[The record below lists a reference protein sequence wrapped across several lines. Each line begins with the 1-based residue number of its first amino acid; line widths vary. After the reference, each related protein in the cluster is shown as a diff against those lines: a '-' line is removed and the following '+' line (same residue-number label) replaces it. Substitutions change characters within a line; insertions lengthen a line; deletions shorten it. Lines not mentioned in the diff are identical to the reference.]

1 MLNACQQKFGA
12 SWTGAEELSRE
23 DKDELLR
30 IQELTLDLDNV
41 GGGGEDEQSP
51 IRDQDCEDELY
62 AANQNTITELLQTIS
77 ASVSKAIERAANGES
92 VCTPEASQF
101 GTVDAESEDR
111 KRNKMMRGE
120 LPVDVH
126 NTVTEMMGMGESPQS
141 PRASS
146 PTRSRFGEDRG
157 PNRDETETE
166 SAEAVKS
173 FDGKSSAS
181 SSVAL
186 LDTATLKKRPSSAQL
201 PVKGNSH
208 VNPQQD
214 TGWVK
219 VTVGGKTLHFE
230 SANSLSYGGSS
241 SGGAQNQL
249 SHSPGKRRN
258 AVPMVIADEDLEDTG
273 GRRRFSA
280 LDQYGRLKARPS
292 SSPSYLSMKKD
303 KTATTNDEHAHG
315 HKTQMWAPTRGQCA
329 LCERRY
335 MRNHLAGVVLMKR
348 IFDLRRKWG
357 MVIQDSKKFYAASAL
372 YAKAQVCLMCQEI
385 LLHEDERSLQAFE
398 SDPFQKSTAADLTQ
412 HPLDEIG
419 LMIYNSIVHK
429 WSQQPP
435 QDEGHLEDVALN
447 KRARQSSTIFGMD
460 ARNAVQ
466 LDAIRCAHT
475 REELQPWW
483 EVDLANY
490 YVIHSVKIWL
500 REEISHLYNGN
511 GAATGN
517 ASSVDSRA
525 GVQRKTLLRPM
536 HSPLRHLG
544 MFPLHI
550 SVSMKT
556 GVGRDLDDV
565 LASCVSSHCVEER
578 AMPPIMWHA
587 PPNSRGRFVRI
598 QAENQTILHIEKVH
612 VYIAST
618 THQQQKLHDSK
629 VRKESL
635 RQQLKKAA
643 FRASIVVNPANKN
656 GDLSVSAPEL
666 VHHEAPVDQSHLK
679 PGSSNQSNP
688 PSRQPTPGSL
698 AAAAQVHPHSLVS
711 TFLEPEQA
719 EKKRISR
726 LYSRFKSLL
735 DARSKYMMDEL
746 DHERQNEEE

>member
-1 MLNACQQKFGA
+1 MLSACQHKFGA
-12 SWTGAEELSRE
+12 SWTSAEELSSE
-23 DKDELLR
+23 DKGELLR
-30 IQELTLDLDNV
+30 IRELTLDLDNI
-41 GGGGEDEQSP
+41 GGGGKNEQSR
-51 IRDQDCEDELY
+51 IRGQDCEDELY
-62 AANQNTITELLQTIS
+62 VVNQNTITELLQTIS
-77 ASVSKAIERAANGES
+77 ASVSKAIERAANGEG
-92 VCTPEASQF
+92 VCASEASQF

-111 KRNKMMRGE
+111 KRNKMVRRE
-120 LPVDVH
+120 LPVDVC
-126 NTVTEMMGMGESPQS
+126 NTVTGMVGMGESSQS

-146 PTRSRFGEDRG
+146 PTRSRFGEVHE
-157 PNRDETETE
+157 PNRDETETA

-173 FDGKSSAS
+173 FVGKSSAS
-181 SSVAL
+181 SSLAL
-186 LDTATLKKRPSSAQL
+186 LDATTLKKRPSSAQL
-201 PVKGNSH
+201 PVKGSSH
-208 VNPQQD
+208 VNPQHD

-219 VTVGGKTLHFE
+219 MTVGGKTLHFE
-230 SANSLSYGGSS
+230 SASSLSYGGSL
-241 SGGAQNQL
+241 SGSAQNQL

-258 AVPMVIADEDLEDTG
+258 AVPMAIADEDSENTG

-292 SSPSYLSMKKD
+292 SSPSYLSMKD
-303 KTATTNDEHAHG
+303 KTATANDEHAHG

-335 MRNHLAGVVLMKR
+335 MRNHLAGVVVMKR

-398 SDPFQKSTAADLTQ
+398 SEPLQKSTAADLTQ
-412 HPLDEIG
+412 YPLDEIG

-466 LDAIRCAHT
+466 PDAIRCAHT

-490 YVIHSVKIWL
+490 HVIHSVKIWL

-511 GAATGN
+511 STATGN
-517 ASSVDSRA
+517 TSSADSRT

-536 HSPLRHLG
+536 HPPLRHLG

-556 GVGRDLDDV
+556 GVGRDLDDI
-565 LASCVSSHCVEER
+565 LASCVSSHCVEEK
-578 AMPPIMWHA
+578 AMPSIVWHA

-598 QAENQTILHIEKVH
+598 QAKNQAILHIEKVH
-612 VYIAST
+612 VYIASV

-629 VRKESL
+629 VRKEIL

-643 FRASIVVNPANKN
+643 FRASIVVNATNKS
-656 GDLSVSAPEL
+656 GDLSTPAPEL
-666 VHHEAPVDQSHLK
+666 VHHKAPVDQSHLK

-688 PSRQPTPGSL
+688 PPRQPTPGSL

-746 DHERQNEEE
+746 DHERQSEDE